1 MTATSQNLSDSDA
14 WTAKKS
20 SSLQGGY
27 DNFPLSV
34 ILVDPETA
42 ELIEADWSLC
52 IRLQRSPRELI
63 HHSLLQIHP
72 ELGPPVV
79 KELYQQLQIRN
90 TIKFYAKQNIRGGE
104 TLDVFVTATLV
115 VRAGRTLMQLV
126 TVDVTARHRAERAL
140 REAEKRFRGIFD
152 QSAVGIAH
160 VAVDGTYLRVNRK
173 YRQILRYSEEELHH
187 MSLANISHPTD
198 IDADW
203 AQAKALL
210 EGAIPSYSIEKRLI
224 RNGGGVIWANLTMSL
239 VRSESGEPDYFISVI
254 EDISARKHAES
265 ERDELLRNLE
275 IQVKQRTAELERL
288 SLTDGLTGI
297 PNRRHFDKA
306 LAAEWARS
314 ARSKRNLSL
323 ILIDIDDFK
332 VLNDSFG
339 HVQGDNAI
347 KAVASAVQQVAL
359 RSSDLGARYGGDE
372 FAVLLPE
379 TEVTGAQRLAGRLK
393 DFLCNTSLSSPIDA
407 TQLKITVSQG
417 IACIAGSSQKSA
429 TTLLLAADRALYTA
443 KKQGRGYISTAS
455 AV

>member
-1 MTATSQNLSDSDA
+1 
-14 WTAKKS
+14 
-20 SSLQGGY
+20 
-27 DNFPLSV
+27 
-34 ILVDPETA
+34 
-42 ELIEADWSLC
+42 
-52 IRLQRSPRELI
+52 
-63 HHSLLQIHP
+63 
-72 ELGPPVV
+72 
-79 KELYQQLQIRN
+79 
-90 TIKFYAKQNIRGGE
+90 
-104 TLDVFVTATLV
+104 
-115 VRAGRTLMQLV
+115 
-126 TVDVTARHRAERAL
+126 
-140 REAEKRFRGIFD
+140 
-152 QSAVGIAH
+152 
-160 VAVDGTYLRVNRK
+160 
-173 YRQILRYSEEELHH
+173 
-187 MSLANISHPTD
+187 
-198 IDADW
+198 
-203 AQAKALL
+203 
-210 EGAIPSYSIEKRLI
+210 
-224 RNGGGVIWANLTMSL
+224 MSL

-372 FAVLLPE
+372 FAILLPE

-393 DFLCNTSLSSPIDA
+393 DLLCNTSLSSPIDA

-429 TTLLLAADRALYTA
+429 TALLLAADRALYTA

>member
-1 MTATSQNLSDSDA
+1 
-14 WTAKKS
+14 
-20 SSLQGGY
+20 
-27 DNFPLSV
+27 
-34 ILVDPETA
+34 
-42 ELIEADWSLC
+42 
-52 IRLQRSPRELI
+52 
-63 HHSLLQIHP
+63 
-72 ELGPPVV
+72 
-79 KELYQQLQIRN
+79 
-90 TIKFYAKQNIRGGE
+90 
-104 TLDVFVTATLV
+104 
-115 VRAGRTLMQLV
+115 
-126 TVDVTARHRAERAL
+126 
-140 REAEKRFRGIFD
+140 
-152 QSAVGIAH
+152 VGIAH
-160 VAVDGTYLRVNRK
+160 VAIDGTYLRVNRK

-314 ARSKRNLSL
+314 VRSKRNLSL

-393 DFLCNTSLSSPIDA
+393 DVLGNTSLSNPFA
-407 TQLKITVSQG
+407 TQLKVTVSQG